1 VGGRSTIREVLN
13 PGCDVSRSQNNQ
25 RAAPTQE
32 ALDVFCHYLPPPY
45 LEAVARSCQGRLP
58 LMLQRAT
65 AIPAMSRLEDRR
77 ALVDAFPGYRQVLS
91 LSSPA
96 VEALAGPTGAAELAR
111 VANDE
116 LAAVVAADSR
126 RFPAFVAT
134 LPLSHAEASHAEIE
148 RCLRLPGAVG
158 VQIFTSVGG
167 LPLDH
172 PSLLPIIE
180 HAAQLGLAV
189 WLHPCRAAER
199 PDYPGEDVSEHDL
212 WWAFGWPH
220 ESSVA
225 MGRLVF
231 CGLFDRHPDM
241 VVVTHHAGGTAAL
254 MAGRLGLGMAGG
266 PRTKVGT
273 RTSLIMGTPLQSF
286 RRFYAD
292 TATFGSAEAV
302 SCARAFFG
310 TDHLLF
316 ATDCPFGPEG
326 GRAII
331 KATFDALEQLG
342 LSEDERADVLAGNA
356 RRALRLPLS
365 PAQGASGA

>member
-1 VGGRSTIREVLN
+1 MSNADFQQLGHIGEL
-13 PGCDVSRSQNNQ
+13 
-25 RAAPTQE
+25 AAPGQE

-45 LEAVARSCQGRLP
+45 LEAVVRSCQGRLP

-65 AIPAMSRLEDRR
+65 AIPTMSRMEDRC

-91 LSSPA
+91 LSSPT

-116 LAAVVAADSR
+116 LAAVVAADPR

-134 LPLSHAEASHAEIE
+134 LPLNNPDASHAEIE

-158 VQIFTSVGG
+158 VQVFTSVGG

-180 HAAQLGLAV
+180 HAAKLGLAV
-189 WLHPCRAAER
+189 WLHPCRSAER
-199 PDYPGEDVSEHDL
+199 PDYPGEDVSAHDL

-231 CGLFDRHPDM
+231 SGLFDRHPDL

-266 PRTKVGT
+266 PRTQAGA
-273 RTSLIMGTPLQSF
+273 RTNSITGTPLQSF

-302 SCARAFFG
+302 SCARSFFG
-310 TDHLLF
+310 ADHVLF

-331 KATFDALEQLG
+331 RATFEALDQLG
-342 LSEDERADVLAGNA
+342 LSAAERAAIMSGNA
-356 RRALRLPLS
+356 RRALGLP
-365 PAQGASGA
+365 PEATVQVPGGA